1 MRKPICVG
9 DLESSRRKRQARFCY
24 RREEEKLREA
34 RGEGSGIKSSQPR
47 AGPDQNRCRHHR
59 QLPHSW
65 Q

>member
-34 RGEGSGIKSSQPR
+34 RGEGSGIKVLSAKGWS
-47 AGPDQNRCRHHR
+47 
-59 QLPHSW
+59 
-65 Q
+65 